1 MSKINSW
8 IYALRNKEK
17 ITIACEESD
26 EIESIVLEKEGII
39 QLEYGCSANMDGT
52 KLKTKKGLL
61 SSYILKR
68 IPPVIPLV
76 NITEANL
83 TSYTLNYTKG
93 ILRLEDT
100 ISISKA
106 IDTAKIQENIKLR
119 DVSRG
124 FTMPTFH
131 DWISYGSTTSII
143 IVIIGYFMYKK
154 IKNQR
159 NLPVTST
166 IIVDRPAAVSTSVPS
181 SSPSFMIPKDL

>member
-166 IIVDRPAAVSTSVPS
+166 IIVDRPAVV
-181 SSPSFMIPKDL
+181 